1 MSKQY
6 FWGGDR
12 SGAALHYHVAAFN
25 VLFIGEKEWYV
36 PEAQKFRFSC
46 SMHWIQNCM
55 LTTLAP
61 APAKSASNGP
71 SMFLNIGGLSYLRL
85 RTPPY
90 LAARSGIPTYE
101 LFDRCLGSS

>member
-61 APAKSASNGP
+61 APP
-71 SMFLNIGGLSYLRL
+71 SVLPIFQACFQHWRL
-85 RTPPY
+85 
-90 LAARSGIPTYE
+90 E
-101 LFDRCLGSS
+101 LP